1 MTEVS
6 TKPYLIRAIHE
17 WCVDNG
23 FTPYLAVAV
32 NEQTQVPREFV
43 KAGEIVLNTS
53 PLATNKLQLG
63 NEWIEF
69 EARFGGVAR
78 QIMVPIEQVS
88 AIYARENGHGM
99 AFEVNKPLAEVE
111 GDGNEAVQFVLEDE
125 GKAERPVDT
134 TPKTGGLRSVQG
146 PPDDPQPVSV
156 GKSGSPDEKSEKKP
170 GAKKKSH
177 LTRVK

>member
-1 MTEVS
+1 MTEEVS

-17 WCVDNG
+17 WAVDNG
-23 FTPYLAVAV
+23 YTPYLAVAV

-43 KAGEIVLNTS
+43 KAGEIVLNVS
-53 PLATNKLQLG
+53 PFATNKLQLG

-78 QIMVPIEQVS
+78 SIMVPVDQVS

-99 AFEVNKPLAEVE
+99 AFEVHKPLSEIE
-111 GDGNEAVQFVLEDE
+111 GDGNEAVQFVFDE
-125 GKAERPVDT
+125 ADEEASEPAER
-134 TPKTGGLRSVQG
+134 GGLK
-146 PPDDPQPVSV
+146 PVSGAAEQSDSLV
-156 GKSGSPDEKSEKKP
+156 SVVKSEPGDENSPKKP
-170 GAKKKSH
+170 GPKGKSH